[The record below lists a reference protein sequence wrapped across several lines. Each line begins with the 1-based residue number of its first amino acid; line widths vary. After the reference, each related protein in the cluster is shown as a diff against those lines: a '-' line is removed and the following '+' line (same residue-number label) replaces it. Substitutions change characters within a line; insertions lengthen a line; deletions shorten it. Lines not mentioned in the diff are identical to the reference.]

1 MDKKNFFLVHDG
13 HSADELPFIELKSYH
28 WEAPVPYRPR
38 TFAKMFVLN
47 NELSAR
53 LICYESSPKA
63 VYNSRDERIW
73 CDSCLEFFVAPLS
86 SRSEY
91 INIETNSRGAYLSQ
105 FGASR
110 DGRVFLKTLTDIAP
124 DVKSFKGEDESGAF
138 WGVDV
143 RISKK
148 LLSALYKESEENI
161 DFSSVRAN
169 FYKCGD
175 ECETPHYIA
184 MFPVTTLPP
193 GFHNPGCFKEFKLIE
208 RV

>member
-124 DVKSFKGEDESGAF
+124 DVKSFKGEDESG
-138 WGVDV
+138 GRNRDSVTSD
-143 RISKK
+143 
-148 LLSALYKESEENI
+148 ALEALI
-161 DFSSVRAN
+161 GAIFLD
-169 FYKCGD
+169 G
-175 ECETPHYIA
+175 
-184 MFPVTTLPP
+184 
-193 GFHNPGCFKEFKLIE
+193 GFDKAKEFVLKFVLNDIENKMNKLKKKFINLFRKYNREEINKYIE
-208 RV
+208 MKDQF